1 MKYVIKYSPTALRDL
16 DRVWREV
23 LDASNDFEI
32 TQKYMNELIEKIEAK
47 ADYPRS
53 GSPLYYENGFTGY
66 YFVTYKVYIAF
77 YRLDKNE
84 ILVDRV
90 LYGASDYMRK
100 LNFRTEE

>member
-32 TQKYMNELIEKIEAK
+32 TQKYMDEFIEKIEAK

-53 GSPLYYENGFTGY
+53 GSPLYYENGFTGH

-90 LYGASDYMRK
+90 LYGVSDYMRK